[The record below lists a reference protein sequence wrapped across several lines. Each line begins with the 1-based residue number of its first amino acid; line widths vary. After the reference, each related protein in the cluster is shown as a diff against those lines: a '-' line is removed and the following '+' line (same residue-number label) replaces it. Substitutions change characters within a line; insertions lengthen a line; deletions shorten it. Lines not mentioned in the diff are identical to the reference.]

1 MYLLSI
7 EAQLDQLTI
16 FDKESE
22 LHFLPK
28 VEGILIDI

>member
-1 MYLLSI
+1 
-7 EAQLDQLTI
+7 LTI

-28 VEGILIDI
+28 VEGILIDIWNVHCMIYI